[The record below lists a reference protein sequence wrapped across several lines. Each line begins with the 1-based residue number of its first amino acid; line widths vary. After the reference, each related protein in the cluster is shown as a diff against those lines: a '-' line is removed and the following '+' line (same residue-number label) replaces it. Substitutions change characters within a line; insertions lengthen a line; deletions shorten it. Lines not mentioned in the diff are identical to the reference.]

1 MSISPIIKQ
10 DRMPTARATLL
21 HRFTA
26 SPPIVE
32 YEYNLLNRRTV
43 SRTLTQFNPGV
54 KRDSARTTS
63 NTDDSWIRLL
73 CPGLDSNLPA
83 ENQFYL
89 FRAFRI
95 FNPLTSSK
103 AGFRRRPPPRICR
116 PL

>member
-54 KRDSARTTS
+54 KLDSARTTS
-63 NTDDSWIRLL
+63 NTDDSWIVL
-73 CPGLDSNLPA
+73 GLYQLREGKLA
-83 ENQFYL
+83 RARMFYFDAAAAL
-89 FRAFRI
+89 SFLAKVKGR
-95 FNPLTSSK
+95 
-103 AGFRRRPPPRICR
+103 
-116 PL
+116 